1 MPSGAEEGAAME
13 EILSHIVQ
21 EATHSSKLTALKEAA
36 TQAKATLLG
45 EKARQSKK
53 ASELRQICLLPIKL
67 ALEAKNNK
75 VSNLGVTGLQ
85 KILAENRF
93 QSLLGDEN
101 ETEDDVLVNQVL
113 EALVNTPNMNEDVQ
127 VEMIK
132 LLLVMTCSAG
142 CKMDVKSLLRI
153 LEPKQMIESS
163 PTKENPSKGET
174 NMADIIEV
182 VSFLCTKVSETHKS
196 SQVATKPALQEN
208 QLLTLQLEAIHTTLS
223 NVLQKDGENQDFQK
237 CIWQELCPTLIG
249 ILGIPKDEKAVIAY
263 CSTATPSQN
272 SDSENV
278 RGVLEHG
285 RGSSSLSQGPV
296 KFKSARQVIFAI
308 ASELL
313 RCFGRVESMR
323 TVLASLY
330 HRILLFPPPSQRN
343 EALKMVAEVIS
354 TPEKLLDIAM
364 PPSIEDNP
372 RKDRAAHLDLL
383 KLLIDGITEAAES
396 KISHVSNTSVK
407 CIYSLLTSLEQ
418 LHQGQGI
425 RPQQADIILKYFQSQ
440 EKEDSHTLDG
450 MNASSESEHESNSKG
465 HDGRT
470 EKQEKD
476 EDDLGE
482 REEAEGATKD
492 EMTNVCNPG
501 VNNISEKS
509 KAPVQG
515 LEMNHQR
522 NEMKPS
528 SLGGGGGVGELVLD
542 GLSSRS
548 DEIAKMQAEG
558 EKQGARDYADG
569 LVALLPRILGMMDVT
584 EVDEALQQFA
594 SKFVA
599 GYTMKKPISDHSESQ
614 TSQKLNLTPVI
625 NADGIYVS
633 TCYGLLLNMKLLM
646 CDHYNN
652 PGNLPLTQ
660 KQFVDGV
667 HSSGVLVYLSATWLG
682 ELYRILITRDLLGE
696 AGYHLNQEISG
707 GGLRT
712 FLKDIDGMGSQA
724 VGGQLLQEASFLYDQ
739 SAQAFLADHH
749 PAPQAGSKFTRHIL
763 TAFWQNILS
772 VLSVPISTNL
782 SVEVKGQESS
792 SKESKSRDEDVL
804 CLSLDGLRKAA
815 ELTCKLGLQKRCAGV
830 FAHLAEAS
838 CTDTGSDSS
847 NEKGNRSRKVWPSRT
862 PSGMRL
868 HAVHALSM
876 DAILSMGVE
885 MGSHSAECWKHVFRC
900 CAYVSQL
907 EHTQFTK
914 DKGVPSPQTIIPK
927 VNDSKAGEATFDL
940 GNLDSAPAYTPV
952 SLPPDQS
959 DFDSDQS
966 VQDIVK
972 KEKMEK
978 GFEISSATGALL
990 APSCASKVLCSLSS
1004 SVDRLFEEAAL
1015 KLNLKALLSFLQELC
1030 AASQLQL
1037 YNTYPTQK
1045 KVKSLV
1051 IPTSPSKSVSTSDKA
1066 ETSLHL
1072 YRMGDV
1078 ILKCVRQ
1085 SSRPL
1090 LHLMQA
1096 WSMVAP
1102 HLVEAACHKDRHVS
1116 KRATAIIHDVL
1127 TEIFTCKMELDYFH
1141 FHEALL
1147 KPFESLL
1154 CLELCDSDVQDQVVT
1169 SICELVEASFTNI
1182 KSGWRPLFGA
1192 LRAVRFSQ
1200 SAATQ
1205 EASGDHST
1213 AAAEHPLAPVCNVFE
1228 AFLNTDNAAVFANAA
1243 IDCILCLLKFVR
1255 STGCDEASS
1264 DSPPPTFA
1272 SNGPFPTPPPSP
1284 GDRSARQVSFD
1295 MCLPALNYL
1304 HRCHKILA
1312 TIYSMPAHPL
1322 FRGSQSIKL
1331 GASETVSQSSAPQSP
1346 VSLQPEAE
1354 KCGPILFQH
1363 VLVESVDDDSGLMRV
1378 WFLLLEGLTGA
1389 VSTCPQK
1396 YQPPTLELLYEVL
1409 NSIIDTPGEEFA
1421 IFAVTELLLPM
1432 MQSWVRRNR
1441 HVHSTWDFTTSN
1453 FKHACGLTTD
1463 LVVNY
1468 FSHLLPSSGDSV
1480 GVPLI
1485 LRQFLDL
1492 MVECI
1497 CQANESVAR
1506 LGCSCIRHMCLSV
1519 GPVFTQDLWTVACR
1533 GMQRAVA
1540 ASLRSIKQLIACFH
1554 PGSEEFLG
1562 DTCQVKVAARRDV
1575 TEEDYLRLQQLAQQV
1590 FLVESQRHDVMD
1602 LEADEDSIRSFIF
1615 IIYPPD
1621 ADINMSIDLIK
1632 NRIQAKVSFRS
1643 VVLGLLAHQ
1652 LLIQTLGTILLHGS
1666 ESSLSTKQNIMTS
1679 GLPGGLARQDSSD
1692 SHPSGA
1698 LPGLLPYLSA
1708 KNLSLLMEC
1717 FVQSYQTAFDF
1728 NARPGLKFLLQKVAK
1743 FEVAVNLYWQA
1754 GMSFTFYL
1762 HTLLEVCHHIQ
1773 LESMD
1778 KDHIKGIIKSL
1789 GVDRA
1794 AADPVPPSGGGKEA
1808 QQGVESGS
1816 EDGHGQE
1823 IRPRSQTADS
1833 TTSTGNNSSRGRA
1846 GSEPYHLASEL
1857 TFNPTDAS
1865 SDDLANDLSWII
1877 KRLFG
1882 ICNEVSSFYIQMHL
1896 AKSQEEECLDRT
1908 SDLPLFFLVAPKALE
1923 FQPVNHSEDPD
1934 REEEEEEGK
1943 DDERVEE
1950 NGDDEEHEGE
1960 EGHSDWQTEGG
1971 DGATPDEEGSKD
1983 DGQDWKFASHW
1994 SPKLKCVQLSED
2006 EQIVDVLHK
2015 KAKKRKKGGKSPGNN
2030 EGSSLYTVATK
2041 KTIKSL
2047 MQEYKKRKNQHSRS
2061 VFVKKPTFKE
2071 QKYIKLME
2079 QRDLS
2084 LTPDERKRRREIQ
2097 EEQKS
2102 SIMRDTEAMIT
2113 TWSEMILT
2121 LLQLLQL
2128 LPDDIFQRLLPVV
2141 FPSVSQL
2148 ICHVTNGKVRSGI
2161 LEFMERVAL
2170 LNEIV

>member
-45 EKARQSKK
+45 EQARQSKK

-132 LLLVMTCSAG
+132 FCLSVFA
-142 CKMDVKSLLRI
+142 KSKAELHKACQVTVLQIVTDIALMSHRTAQ
-153 LEPKQMIESS
+153 PKQIIESS

-182 VSFLCTKVSETHKS
+182 VSFLCTKVSETHKA

-285 RGSSSLSQGPV
+285 RGSSSLSQGPI

-343 EALKMVAEVIS
+343 EALKMVAEGY
-354 TPEKLLDIAM
+354 TPGKLDIDQIT
-364 PPSIEDNP
+364 SFEIIRSTTVIIP
-372 RKDRAAHLDLL
+372 RPLFS
-383 KLLIDGITEAAES
+383 LIDGITEAAES

-418 LHQGQGI
+418 LNQGQGI

-440 EKEDSHTLDG
+440 EKEDSQILDG

-465 HDGRT
+465 HDERT

-476 EDDLGE
+476 VDNLGE

-501 VNNISEKS
+501 
-509 KAPVQG
+509 
-515 LEMNHQR
+515 
-522 NEMKPS
+522 
-528 SLGGGGGVGELVLD
+528 D

-548 DEIAKMQAEG
+548 DEIAKMQAEA

-763 TAFWQNILS
+763 TAFWQNILT

-838 CTDTGSDSS
+838 CSDTGSDSS

-914 DKGVPSPQTIIPK
+914 DKGVSSPQTIIPK

-940 GNLDSAPAYTPV
+940 GDLDSAPAYTPV

-972 KEKMEK
+972 KEKTEK

-1004 SVDRLFEEAAL
+1004 SVDRFPRQPARFPRQPARFPRQPARFPRQPARFHRQRPPPDSHA
-1015 KLNLKALLSFLQELC
+1015 NPPDSHANPPDSH
-1030 AASQLQL
+1030 ANPPDSHANPPDSHANPPDSHANPPDSHANPPDSHANPPDSHA
-1037 YNTYPTQK
+1037 NTRQ
-1045 KVKSLV
+1045 
-1051 IPTSPSKSVSTSDKA
+1051 IPT
-1066 ETSLHL
+1066 
-1072 YRMGDV
+1072 
-1078 ILKCVRQ
+1078 
-1085 SSRPL
+1085 
-1090 LHLMQA
+1090 
-1096 WSMVAP
+1096 
-1102 HLVEAACHKDRHVS
+1102 
-1116 KRATAIIHDVL
+1116 
-1127 TEIFTCKMELDYFH
+1127 
-1141 FHEALL
+1141 
-1147 KPFESLL
+1147 
-1154 CLELCDSDVQDQVVT
+1154 
-1169 SICELVEASFTNI
+1169 
-1182 KSGWRPLFGA
+1182 
-1192 LRAVRFSQ
+1192 
-1200 SAATQ
+1200 
-1205 EASGDHST
+1205 
-1213 AAAEHPLAPVCNVFE
+1213 
-1228 AFLNTDNAAVFANAA
+1228 
-1243 IDCILCLLKFVR
+1243 
-1255 STGCDEASS
+1255 
-1264 DSPPPTFA
+1264 
-1272 SNGPFPTPPPSP
+1272 PTPP
-1284 GDRSARQVSFD
+1284 
-1295 MCLPALNYL
+1295 
-1304 HRCHKILA
+1304 
-1312 TIYSMPAHPL
+1312 
-1322 FRGSQSIKL
+1322 
-1331 GASETVSQSSAPQSP
+1331 
-1346 VSLQPEAE
+1346 
-1354 KCGPILFQH
+1354 
-1363 VLVESVDDDSGLMRV
+1363 DS
-1378 WFLLLEGLTGA
+1378 
-1389 VSTCPQK
+1389 
-1396 YQPPTLELLYEVL
+1396 
-1409 NSIIDTPGEEFA
+1409 
-1421 IFAVTELLLPM
+1421 
-1432 MQSWVRRNR
+1432 
-1441 HVHSTWDFTTSN
+1441 
-1453 FKHACGLTTD
+1453 
-1463 LVVNY
+1463 
-1468 FSHLLPSSGDSV
+1468 
-1480 GVPLI
+1480 
-1485 LRQFLDL
+1485 
-1492 MVECI
+1492 
-1497 CQANESVAR
+1497 QANNR
-1506 LGCSCIRHMCLSV
+1506 QIPTPQNHK
-1519 GPVFTQDLWTVACR
+1519 
-1533 GMQRAVA
+1533 
-1540 ASLRSIKQLIACFH
+1540 LR
-1554 PGSEEFLG
+1554 
-1562 DTCQVKVAARRDV
+1562 
-1575 TEEDYLRLQQLAQQV
+1575 
-1590 FLVESQRHDVMD
+1590 
-1602 LEADEDSIRSFIF
+1602 
-1615 IIYPPD
+1615 
-1621 ADINMSIDLIK
+1621 
-1632 NRIQAKVSFRS
+1632 
-1643 VVLGLLAHQ
+1643 
-1652 LLIQTLGTILLHGS
+1652 
-1666 ESSLSTKQNIMTS
+1666 
-1679 GLPGGLARQDSSD
+1679 
-1692 SHPSGA
+1692 
-1698 LPGLLPYLSA
+1698 
-1708 KNLSLLMEC
+1708 
-1717 FVQSYQTAFDF
+1717 
-1728 NARPGLKFLLQKVAK
+1728 
-1743 FEVAVNLYWQA
+1743 
-1754 GMSFTFYL
+1754 
-1762 HTLLEVCHHIQ
+1762 
-1773 LESMD
+1773 
-1778 KDHIKGIIKSL
+1778 
-1789 GVDRA
+1789 
-1794 AADPVPPSGGGKEA
+1794 
-1808 QQGVESGS
+1808 
-1816 EDGHGQE
+1816 
-1823 IRPRSQTADS
+1823 
-1833 TTSTGNNSSRGRA
+1833 
-1846 GSEPYHLASEL
+1846 
-1857 TFNPTDAS
+1857 
-1865 SDDLANDLSWII
+1865 
-1877 KRLFG
+1877 
-1882 ICNEVSSFYIQMHL
+1882 MH
-1896 AKSQEEECLDRT
+1896 
-1908 SDLPLFFLVAPKALE
+1908 
-1923 FQPVNHSEDPD
+1923 
-1934 REEEEEEGK
+1934 
-1943 DDERVEE
+1943 ER
-1950 NGDDEEHEGE
+1950 
-1960 EGHSDWQTEGG
+1960 
-1971 DGATPDEEGSKD
+1971 
-1983 DGQDWKFASHW
+1983 
-1994 SPKLKCVQLSED
+1994 
-2006 EQIVDVLHK
+2006 
-2015 KAKKRKKGGKSPGNN
+2015 
-2030 EGSSLYTVATK
+2030 
-2041 KTIKSL
+2041 
-2047 MQEYKKRKNQHSRS
+2047 
-2061 VFVKKPTFKE
+2061 
-2071 QKYIKLME
+2071 
-2079 QRDLS
+2079 
-2084 LTPDERKRRREIQ
+2084 
-2097 EEQKS
+2097 
-2102 SIMRDTEAMIT
+2102 
-2113 TWSEMILT
+2113 
-2121 LLQLLQL
+2121 
-2128 LPDDIFQRLLPVV
+2128 
-2141 FPSVSQL
+2141 
-2148 ICHVTNGKVRSGI
+2148 
-2161 LEFMERVAL
+2161 
-2170 LNEIV
+2170 